1 MKMRSKVLLT
11 VTTASVLSL
20 SAVGAIAAASGTSA
34 TDGAVAVT
42 AFAEPADDGGN
53 QTVALRGERAARG
66 GEVAEFLGL
75 TPEELREQVSA
86 GATLAEVA
94 TSLGVNPQTLVDYMV
109 DEATTKVQEQVAN
122 GRIDQDRADQ
132 LIANLSQRINTFV
145 FEGPQERPEGAER
158 PNHRR
163 GHHGPRQVI
172 GTAAEV
178 IGIEPADLVAALQ
191 DGQTIADVAVAN
203 GSSGDAVVAAIVA
216 KADEKLQQAV
226 DNGRI
231 TEDQKAEKLAQMTER
246 LTEAVNT
253 VHEPRQ
259 QPAGTTTSL

>member
-1 MKMRSKVLLT
+1 MKLRSKIVLT

-20 SAVGAIAAASGTSA
+20 SAVGAIAAATGTSDS
-34 TDGAVAVT
+34 DGAVAVT
-42 AFAEPADDGGN
+42 AFAEPADDSGN
-53 QTVALRGERAARG
+53 RTVSLRGDVRARG
-66 GEVAEFLGL
+66 SEVAEFLGL
-75 TPEELREQVSA
+75 TPEELREQISG

-94 TSLGVNPQTLVDYMV
+94 ESLGVNPQSLVDYMV
-109 DEATTKVQEQVAN
+109 DEATAKVQEQVAN
-122 GRIDQDRADQ
+122 GRIDQERADQ

-145 FEGPQERPEGAER
+145 FEGPQERPDGGEYRR
-158 PNHRR
+158 PHR
-163 GHHGPRQVI
+163 GPRQVI

-191 DGQTIADVAVAN
+191 DGQTIADVAAAN

-216 KADEKLQQAV
+216 NADEKLQEAV

-231 TEDQKAEKLAQMTER
+231 TAEEKAEKLAQMTER